1 MDDLAGRT
9 YVVTG
14 ANTGIGRVTAHAL
27 AARGAAVILA
37 CRSAEKTAPVV
48 AAIQD
53 ATGNAAVTF
62 HALDLASLEDVRRS
76 AAQLLARGAPL
87 HGLVNNAGLA
97 GARGETRDG
106 FELIFG
112 TNHLGPYL
120 FTRLL
125 LDRIRSSA
133 PARIV
138 NVASGAHFDAPG
150 IDWSLVRG
158 RTRTLTGMREYAV
171 SKLCNVLFTRELA
184 RRLEGSGV
192 TTYALHPGV
201 VATDV
206 WRRVPAPA
214 RWLMKRFML
223 TAEEGAQTQIRCAAA
238 PELANETGR
247 YYQDCAGKEPSPVA
261 KDAALSRE
269 LWRRSAEWVG
279 LPED

>member
-27 AARGAAVILA
+27 AARGAGVILA
-37 CRSAEKTAPVV
+37 CRSAEKTEPVV

-53 ATGNAAVTF
+53 ATGNDAVTF
-62 HALDLASLEDVRRS
+62 HPLDLASLEAVRRS
-76 AAQLLARGAPL
+76 AAQLLARELPI

-150 IDWSLVRG
+150 IDWSLLRG
-158 RTRTLTGMREYAV
+158 KTRSLTGMREYAV
-171 SKLCNVLFTRELA
+171 SKLCNVLFSSELS

-206 WRRVPAPA
+206 WRRIPAPA

-238 PELANETGR
+238 PELADETGR
-247 YYQDCAGKEPSPVA
+247 YYQDCAAKEPSAVA
-261 KDAALSRE
+261 KDAALARE

>member
-1 MDDLAGRT
+1 MNDLAGRT

-27 AARGAAVILA
+27 AARGAGVILA
-37 CRSAEKTAPVV
+37 CRSAEKTEPVV

-53 ATGNAAVTF
+53 ATGNDAVTF
-62 HALDLASLEDVRRS
+62 HPLDLASLEAVRRS
-76 AAQLLARGAPL
+76 AAQLLARELPI

-150 IDWSLVRG
+150 IDWSLLRG
-158 RTRTLTGMREYAV
+158 KTRSLTGMREYAV
-171 SKLCNVLFTRELA
+171 SKLCNVLFSSELS

-206 WRRVPAPA
+206 WRRIPAPA

-223 TAEEGAQTQIRCAAA
+223 TADEGAQTQIRCAAA
-238 PELANETGR
+238 PELADETGR
-247 YYQDCAGKEPSPVA
+247 YYQDCAAKEPSAVA
-261 KDAALSRE
+261 KDAALARE

>member
-1 MDDLAGRT
+1 MNDLAGRT

-27 AARGAAVILA
+27 AARGAGVILA
-37 CRSAEKTAPVV
+37 CRSAEKTEPVV

-53 ATGNAAVTF
+53 ATGNDAVTF
-62 HALDLASLEDVRRS
+62 HPLDLASLEAVRRS
-76 AAQLLARGAPL
+76 AAQLLARELPI

-150 IDWSLVRG
+150 IDWSLLRG
-158 RTRTLTGMREYAV
+158 KTRSLTGMREYAV
-171 SKLCNVLFTRELA
+171 SKLCNVLFSSELS

-206 WRRVPAPA
+206 WRRIPAPA

-238 PELANETGR
+238 PELADETGR
-247 YYQDCAGKEPSPVA
+247 YYQDCAAKEPSAVA
-261 KDAALSRE
+261 KDAALARE